1 MMPLQLRGKILCV
14 EGDRAVLRSLVFG
27 LETYR
32 FEVVS
37 AVHGGYAL
45 DAFHSHDGKFDAVL
59 TDHDMPQVNGL
70 ALVNYLRA
78 FHFTGQI
85 WIMSGHLTALDREAY
100 RELAISGFLQK
111 PFDPSLLAELFL
123 SK

>member
-1 MMPLQLRGKILCV
+1 MTFPSLRGKILCV
-14 EGDRAVLRSLVFG
+14 EDDRAVLRALVLSL
-27 LETYR
+27 EACR
-32 FEVVS
+32 FEIVS

-45 DAFHSHDGKFDAVL
+45 DAFHSHGGKFDAVL

-85 WIMSGHLTALDREAY
+85 WIMSGHLTASDREAY
-100 RELAISGFLQK
+100 REFSVSGFLQK
-111 PFDPSLLAELFL
+111 PFDPTLLAELFL
-123 SK
+123 SQ